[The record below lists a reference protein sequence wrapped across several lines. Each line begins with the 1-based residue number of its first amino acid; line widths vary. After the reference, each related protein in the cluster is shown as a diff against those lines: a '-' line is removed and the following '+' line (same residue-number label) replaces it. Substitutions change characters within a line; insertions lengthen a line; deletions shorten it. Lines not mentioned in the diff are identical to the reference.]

1 MSNQQREA
9 QPTQPV
15 IRRHRG
21 PSVVW
26 LLPFLALLISGWLVF
41 KSYQD
46 AGILIE
52 VQFDTAE
59 GLEAGVTRIMYR
71 GLPTGMVKSLQLNED
86 LKSVTALIEMEKE
99 AAEVL
104 REGTRFWLVKPQIS
118 LSGVK
123 GLETLFSGY
132 YVEIQPGQGE
142 PTSRFTADNE
152 PPPPLKDK
160 QGLYLTL
167 QADSAQSIQR
177 GAAVFYRQI
186 EVGEVIDFGL
196 AGRADQIQIELF
208 IDPAYSHL
216 ISNNTRFW
224 NASGISLKAD
234 LSGLDLRFGSLAAII
249 AGGISFY
256 TPPDDDS
263 GLDPG
268 KRFPLYPDFEA
279 AEDGI
284 AVYVSFPARTALVE
298 GTRVVSEGIQ
308 IGRVQQLNLSSDLSS
323 LDARLLI
330 DPRAKPLLRSGSQF
344 WLPEPEISLNKLQKI
359 GDLIRGT
366 AIELQP
372 GPGTPQ
378 FEFTALNTPPARR
391 PGLPGFDFQ
400 LEASQLGSVSYGA
413 PILYRQIPV
422 GEVRGYE
429 LSEDTERVI
438 IHATVRAKYA
448 GLIKHNSRFW
458 EQSGINVK
466 AGVDGVQLNSAS
478 LSTIIDGGI
487 SFFTPDTRDQ
497 RSVPEN
503 HRFQLFRS
511 FDGASKQG
519 RLLYKENAG
528 KLPVRVHAT
537 KLGSLTVGSPVL
549 YKQLP
554 VGEVSHYALNP
565 QQDGVV
571 IHLLID
577 KAYRHLVT
585 DQSRFWNSSGI
596 DASLSRQGIKIHSE
610 SLQSLMRGGIAFANL
625 RPDGKPARSRALFT
639 LHDSEIRALQQG
651 PDIHVTFPAGPDI
664 TPGARVKYKGL
675 EMGEVIDVQLQGT
688 QGAVKAHIALNQA
701 GTLLARQGT
710 RFWIAAPRF
719 NLSGI
724 DYPETLLIGNH
735 IEALPGQGQP
745 AHRFTGLLEQPADLP
760 LPGLNIILETPQLGA
775 IDRNSHIYFRG
786 MPVGHVVGFELS
798 PNSQTVQLYANIKPR
813 YARLVTPDSQ
823 FWNISGIDAEFGL
836 FSGVKVETTNLESFV
851 QGGIAFSTPNL
862 SKPAVSA
869 GYRYPLSEKQ
879 PGK

>member
-1 MSNQQREA
+1 MSTRDID
-9 QPTQPV
+9 PTPSQPV
-15 IRRHRG
+15 IKRHRG

-46 AGILIE
+46 AGIMIE

-59 GLEAGVTRIMYR
+59 GLEAGVTKVIYR
-71 GLPTGMVKSLQLNED
+71 GLPTGVVKSLQLNED

-99 AAEVL
+99 AAEIL

-132 YVEIQPGQGE
+132 YVEIQSGQGE

-160 QGLYLTL
+160 RGLYLTL
-167 QADSAQSIQR
+167 NADTAQSIQR

-186 EVGEVIDFGL
+186 EVGEVINFGL
-196 AGRADQIQIELF
+196 SDRSDQIRIELF
-208 IDPAYSHL
+208 IEPAYSHL

-268 KRFPLYPDFEA
+268 KPFQLYPDYEA

-284 AVYVSFPARTALVE
+284 AVYVKFPARTPLVE
-298 GTRVVSEGIQ
+298 GTRVISEGIQ
-308 IGRVQQLNLSSDLSS
+308 IGRVQQLSLSSDLST

-344 WLPEPEISLNKLQKI
+344 WLPQPEISLNKLQKI
-359 GDLIRGT
+359 GDLLKGA

-372 GPGTPQ
+372 GQGSPQ

-391 PGLPGFDFQ
+391 SGLPGFDIQ
-400 LEASQLGSVSYGA
+400 LEADQLGSVSYGS

-429 LSEDTERVI
+429 LSADNERVI
-438 IHATVRAKYA
+438 IHATIRDKHAD
-448 GLIKHNSRFW
+448 LIRHNSRFW
-458 EQSGINVK
+458 EQSGINLK
-466 AGVDGVQLNSAS
+466 AGVEGVEFDSAS

-487 SFFTPDTRDQ
+487 SFFTPDTREQ
-497 RSVPEN
+497 KKVAEN
-503 HRFQLFRS
+503 HRFHLFRN
-511 FDGASKQG
+511 FDNASKQG
-519 RLLYKENAG
+519 RLLYKENAD
-528 KLPVRVHAT
+528 KLPIRVRAAE
-537 KLGSLTVGSPVL
+537 LGSLTVGSPVL
-549 YKQLP
+549 YKQLQ
-554 VGEVSHYALNP
+554 VGEVSFYSLDQA
-565 QQDGVV
+565 QDEVI

-577 KAYRHLVT
+577 KPYRRLIT

-596 DASLSRQGIKIHSE
+596 DASLSRQGVKIHSE
-610 SLQSLMRGGIAFANL
+610 SLQTLIRGGVSFANL
-625 RPDGKPARSRALFT
+625 EDNGTPARQRALYR
-639 LHDSEIRALQQG
+639 LYDSAAKALQQG
-651 PDIHVTFPAGPDI
+651 PDIQVTFPAGPEI
-664 TPGARVKYKGL
+664 TPGAKVRYKGI
-675 EMGEVIDVQLQGT
+675 EMGEVSDIQLLDSS
-688 QGAVKAHIALNQA
+688 GAISTRIALNQEGA
-701 GTLLARQGT
+701 LLAKQGS
-710 RFWIAAPRF
+710 RFWIAAPKF
-719 NLSGI
+719 NLSGV
-724 DYPETLLIGNH
+724 DYPETLIVGNH
-735 IEALPGQGQP
+735 IEALPGQGEP
-745 AHRFTGLLEQPADLP
+745 ALRFSGLLEQPANLP
-760 LPGLNIILETPQLGA
+760 LPGLNIILETRQLGTL
-775 IDRNSHIYFRG
+775 DRNSSIYFRG
-786 MPVGHVVGFELS
+786 MRVGHVVGFELTED
-798 PNSQTVQLYANIKPR
+798 SQTVQLYANIKPR
-813 YARLVTPDSQ
+813 YARLVTPDSE

-851 QGGIAFSTPNL
+851 QGGIAFRTRDL
-862 SKPAVSA
+862 SKAAVSS
-869 GYRYPLSEKQ
+869 GSRFPLAEKQ
-879 PGK
+879 PH